1 MLSKAIGRDLHPTET
16 KNYYDIR
23 NTKYATRL
31 KTRGSLSSIQDA
43 PNVRDH
49 IKSEK
54 KKMLMKIGSRYS
66 SVLSSQ
72 GSCHSSLIPQVSL
85 NRQTRKCLCLLCLLY
100 I

>member
-54 KKMLMKIGSRYS
+54 KK
-66 SVLSSQ
+66 
-72 GSCHSSLIPQVSL
+72 
-85 NRQTRKCLCLLCLLY
+85 KCL
-100 I
+100 